1 MRLIVVVLLAL
12 LIPATLQAR
21 PVTDLSGRVVEIPD
35 IPVRI
40 ACLEVLCYPR
50 MLMLGAQDKVV
61 AMVRTA
67 APWMERSNPVVAAI
81 PSFLGTP
88 NPEEVLALRPQVAF
102 INKSYGL
109 TGDFLAAAGVPAL
122 IAQPGRQ
129 ARSADEFIADA
140 KAMVRLFGQVLG
152 GESARLAEDW
162 CAYFDKRLTMV
173 RSRVAAIPPER
184 RPSLYYVRG
193 PRVINTQGR
202 GGYTTWV
209 GELAGARMVVNQGTW
224 GGKGDLSTE
233 TLLAWNPDIVVVG
246 RQYPLDVVL
255 ADPRLADLAAV
266 RNRRVYPTPEGV
278 FYWDGG
284 PEQVLLLQFLAKL
297 LYPDLFADLD
307 LAAEVKAYYARF
319 YRTFLTD
326 AEVATLLQGRSP
338 DGSRVNPMNN

>member
-1 MRLIVVVLLAL
+1 MRLSLSALLVL
-12 LIPATLQAR
+12 LIPLSLQAR
-21 PVTDLSGRVVEIPD
+21 PVTDLAGRVVEIPD
-35 IPVRI
+35 APVRI

-50 MLMLGAQDKVV
+50 LLMLGGQDRLV

-67 APWMERSNPVVAAI
+67 APWMERSNPAVSAI

-88 NPEEVLALRPQVAF
+88 NPEDVLALRPQVAF

-109 TGDFLAAAGVPAL
+109 TGGFLSEAGIPAL
-122 IAQPGRQ
+122 VAQPGRQ
-129 ARSADEFIADA
+129 ARSAEEFVADA

-162 CAYFDKRLTMV
+162 CAYFDERLDFV
-173 RSRVAAIPPER
+173 RQRVATVPPAR

-224 GGKGDLSTE
+224 GSKGDLSPE

-266 RNRRVYPTPEGV
+266 RTRRVYSTPEGV

-297 LYPDLFADLD
+297 LYPELFADLD

-319 YRTFLTD
+319 YRTILTD
-326 AEVATLLQGRSP
+326 AEVANLLQGRGP